1 MKRDVMTGKMMK
13 NADVGANG
21 YSKKSW
27 KHYLALKREMLKQ
40 DLFLSVPT
48 YRILMGY
55 PVAPK
60 PGIKPQKLSTRL
72 INRAGKLIQ
81 EMN

>member
-13 NADVGANG
+13 NADVGSNG
-21 YSKKSW
+21 YSKESW
-27 KHYLALKREMLKQ
+27 RHFMALKREMLKHN
-40 DLFLSVPT
+40 LYLSVPT

-60 PGIKPQKLSTRL
+60 PGIKPLKLSTRL